1 MGMRSE
7 DPARRSQRELQKRRT
22 QAKLLEVRTR
32 LRAEL
37 GRDPTKGEIARA
49 ADVAPGLVTRYWD
62 RIGIGELP
70 EAYLESLKSR
80 IAERPANEEP
90 LVALG
95 HVLLDFV
102 ETLSPDELEVLRREV
117 TAQSASPEEEVLR
130 YQTLNVRWRPILS
143 GALAQRR
150 RRLEATE
157 EEDKAVGRL
166 MVIILDSASRWQ
178 ERNFEGDVAIPT
190 REAVKAAIPAFRG

>member
-7 DPARRSQRELQKRRT
+7 GPARRSQRELQKRRT
-22 QAKLLEVRTR
+22 QAKLLEVRSR

-37 GRDPTKGEIARA
+37 GRDPTKGEIAKA

-62 RIGIGELP
+62 RIGVGELP

-157 EEDKAVGRL
+157 EEDKAVGRF
-166 MVIILDSASRWQ
+166 MVIILDVASRWQ

>member
-49 ADVAPGLVTRYWD
+49 ANVAPGLVTRYWD

-102 ETLSPDELEVLRREV
+102 ETLSPDELDVLRREV

-190 REAVKAAIPAFRG
+190 REALRAAIPAFRD